1 MTQHED
7 GEIMSRGL
15 FARLAAAAAILLY
28 LTGPASAAP
37 LKVVATFSVIGDLVQ
52 TVGGEAVTVTTLVAP
67 GSDAHVYQ
75 PTPQDAKS
83 IAGADLVVVNGL
95 GMEGWLDRLI
105 KASGYRGK
113 IVVASEG
120 IVAQTMTEEEGG
132 ADKAKRMTDPHAWQ
146 NLANGQ
152 IYVKDIAAALAT
164 ADPANAAGYAER
176 ARRLSAEIESLD
188 AWVRQQIAEVPPAK
202 REIITSHDAFGY
214 FGKAYGVTFLAPVG
228 ISTESEPTA
237 SGLGQ
242 LIRQIK
248 KEHVKALFLE
258 SMTDPRLIEQLAHEC
273 DAVVGGTLYSDTL
286 SPHGGPAD
294 SYLKMFRHNVPAMV
308 AAMQKN

>member
-1 MTQHED
+1 MI
-7 GEIMSRGL
+7 GRL
-15 FARLAAAAAILLY
+15 FARFAAPVALLFA
-28 LTGPASAAP
+28 LTGTAGAAP
-37 LKVVATFSVIGDLVQ
+37 LKVVATFSVLGDLVQ
-52 TVGGEAVTVTTLVAP
+52 TVGGESVAVTTLVAP
-67 GSDAHVYQ
+67 GGDAHVYQ

-95 GMEGWLDRLI
+95 GMEGWIDRLI
-105 KASGYRGK
+105 TASGYHGRV
-113 IVVASEG
+113 VVASEG
-120 IVAQTMTEEEGG
+120 VVAQTMTEETGG
-132 ADKAKRMTDPHAWQ
+132 TEKPKRMTDPHAWQ
-146 NLANGQ
+146 NLANGR
-152 IYVKDIAAALAT
+152 IYVKDIGEALAK

-176 ARRLSAEIESLD
+176 ARRLGAEIDGLD
-188 AWVRQQIAEVPPAK
+188 AWVRQQIAEIPPSK
-202 REIITSHDAFGY
+202 RKIITSHDAFGY
-214 FGKAYGVTFLAPVG
+214 FGKAYGITFLAPVG

-273 DAVVGGTLYSDTL
+273 DAVVGGVLYSDTL
-286 SPHGGPAD
+286 SPHDGPAD

-308 AAMQKN
+308 AAMRKN